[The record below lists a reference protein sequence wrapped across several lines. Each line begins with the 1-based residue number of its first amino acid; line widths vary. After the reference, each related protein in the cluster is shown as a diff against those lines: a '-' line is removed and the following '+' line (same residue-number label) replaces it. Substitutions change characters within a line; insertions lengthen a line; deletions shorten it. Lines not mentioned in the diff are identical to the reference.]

1 MSMAIIILLFLSTTL
16 SADTMNFVGDMMFGR
31 RYYCTGANSY
41 HSNNQTLEDSLCYM
55 PEDMC
60 DGFGELGI
68 IPNCGNEILLNGVIG
83 YLTQNPDVLNVG
95 NLEAVITE
103 DTSTPHPGFETC
115 KIVFHSCPSIIE
127 PALAPVFD
135 FLGLANNHVLDYME
149 TGLTSTQELLEQSG
163 ISFGGAGL
171 NDTLACAPS
180 FIHQN
185 GIPIAFLGSSD
196 INGEDSGDECEPSLT
211 AGPESPGL
219 CGLTEENISS
229 QISNILDTSDSLLII
244 YQMHTGY
251 EYSFEPERGTISS
264 SEDEYYNPF
273 YTEPSERSIA
283 MAHHAIDEGASI
295 VIQHHPHVLQGLEF
309 YNGKLI
315 AHSLGNFVFDQNFP
329 ETFPSMILNAEYDET
344 GFFGYQIVPVYLH
357 YYLPQIAT
365 GNLANYILDYMA
377 MKSRKLDTYVKV
389 DRENHIGEVVYDAPY
404 FFYSTN
410 VEINFQP
417 DSVVQFISDPI
428 QLNKLHHVV
437 NLQSNDEF
445 MFRVGRETIWMGDFD
460 FNPEID
466 DCVNKN
472 TYYWNLHSS
481 EVTDT
486 VSYNGTSSVKMVRDS
501 GDGDNALVD
510 NYYCFP
516 LSGGAGEITVRG
528 FIKTENAEDAMIG
541 VRFYSSRCSGTIET
555 KYTEPVNGTNP
566 WTEYHRNLTVPEDAK
581 YIDVRMVSFPPD
593 TGQSI
598 VYFDN
603 VGVIQWEEWH
613 EGNTEILYPNDY
625 YYYQVRSSLDSV
637 NITLDELSYFA
648 SDIDLSHDY
657 LLFDTT
663 TVGNYSSQFLTITN
677 SGNTELIVHSVYTDS
692 SVFQP
697 ADTNFTIG
705 INNSFTLEI
714 FFNPTAGGFVSDTLY
729 ISSNDNDES
738 FIMVPLSGFG
748 YQPPAVDISVDYF
761 IDWNLVGLPL
771 GVEDATYNILFPEAI
786 EGTLYRFDNEY
797 ISALYLTPGEGY
809 WLRFIEEGSTVI
821 NGFSINELIMNLT
834 EGWNLFSGVSEDV
847 SIFTVVDPDSIIV
860 PGTLY
865 GFNEGYVE
873 TDMLVPGNGYWVRAF
888 EEGEITLTSG
898 ALAKTSPR
906 DFSLKGKIN
915 SLTVNS
921 TELYFGVEMPARER
935 LSYSLPP
942 KPPVGAFDVRFKGGW
957 KLVNDFGEVEV
968 MSTSETL
975 TISYDIKVEVGE
987 QMNWILTSENGEA
1000 YTLEGLDEITV
1011 PSAERFILERNPVI
1025 PRTFSL
1031 HQNYPNPFNPI
1042 TTLRYGLPEQAQVIL
1057 TIYDLMG
1064 REVTQLVNTTQEA
1077 GFRSVQWDATDS
1089 FGKPVSAGVYLYQ
1102 IQAGEFVQT
1111 RKMVLLK

>member
-1 MSMAIIILLFLSTTL
+1 
-16 SADTMNFVGDMMFGR
+16 
-31 RYYCTGANSY
+31 
-41 HSNNQTLEDSLCYM
+41 M

-83 YLTQNPDVLNVG
+83 YLTQDPDVLNVG

-103 DTSTPHPGFETC
+103 DTSTPHPGYDDC

-135 FLGLANNHVLDYME
+135 FLNLGNNHVLDYME
-149 TGLTSTQELLEQSG
+149 TGIINTQEFLGQNN

-171 NDTLACAPS
+171 NDTTACGPS
-180 FIHQN
+180 MIYHN

-196 INGEDSGDECEPSLT
+196 INGEDSGDGCEPSLT

-229 QISNILDTSDSLLII
+229 QISDVLTISDSLLII

-251 EYSFEPERGTISS
+251 EYSFEPERETISS
-264 SEDEYYNPF
+264 FEDEYYNPF

-283 MAHHAIDEGASI
+283 MAHHTIDEGASI

-344 GFFGYQIVPVYLH
+344 GFFGYQIIPIYLH

-365 GNLANYILDYMA
+365 GNLANYILDFMA
-377 MKSRKLDTYVKV
+377 MKSRKLNTYIKV
-389 DRENHIGEVVYDAPY
+389 DREIHIGEVVFDAPY
-404 FFYSTN
+404 FSYSTD
-410 VEINFQP
+410 VEVNFQP
-417 DSVVQFISDPI
+417 DSIVQLISDPI

-445 MFRVGRETIWMGDFD
+445 MFRVGREMIWMGDFD

-466 DCVNKN
+466 DCVNRN
-472 TYYWNLHSS
+472 TYYWDLHSS

-486 VSYNGTSSVKMVRDS
+486 VSYNGTFSIKMIRDS
-501 GDGDNALVD
+501 EDGDNALVD

-603 VGVIQWEEWH
+603 VGVIQWEEWY

-637 NITLDELSYFA
+637 NITLNELSYFA
-648 SDIDLSHDY
+648 SDIDLSHNY

-663 TVGNYSSQFLTITN
+663 NVGDYSSQLLTITN

-705 INNSFTLEI
+705 INNSFTFEI

-738 FIMVPLSGFG
+738 FITVPLSGFG
-748 YQPPAVDISVDYF
+748 YQPPSVDISVEYS

-797 ISALYLTPGEGY
+797 ISALFLTVGEGY
-809 WLRFIEEGSTVI
+809 WLRFTEEGSTII
-821 NGFSINELIMNLT
+821 NGFSINELNMNLT

-847 SIFTVVDPDSIIV
+847 SIFTVVDPDSIII
-860 PGTLY
+860 PETLF

-873 TDMLVPGNGYWVRAF
+873 TDILVPGNGYWVRAF

-906 DFSLKGKIN
+906 DFSIKGKAN
-915 SLTVNS
+915 SLTVNGMD
-921 TELYFGVEMPARER
+921 LYFGIEMSARER

-942 KPPVGAFDVRFKGGW
+942 KPPVGAFDVRFKDGW

-975 TISYDIKVEVGE
+975 TISYDIKVEAGE

-1000 YTLEGLDEITV
+1000 YTLEGLDEITI
-1011 PSAERFILERNPVI
+1011 PSAERFILERNPEI

-1042 TTLRYGLPEQAQVIL
+1042 TTLRYDLPEQAQVIL
-1057 TIYDLMG
+1057 TIYDLLG
-1064 REVTQLVNTTQEA
+1064 RKVFQLVNTTQKA
-1077 GFRSVQWDATDS
+1077 GFKSVRWDATDS

>member
-1 MSMAIIILLFLSTTL
+1 M
-16 SADTMNFVGDMMFGR
+16 
-31 RYYCTGANSY
+31 
-41 HSNNQTLEDSLCYM
+41 
-55 PEDMC
+55 
-60 DGFGELGI
+60 
-68 IPNCGNEILLNGVIG
+68 
-83 YLTQNPDVLNVG
+83 
-95 NLEAVITE
+95 
-103 DTSTPHPGFETC
+103 
-115 KIVFHSCPSIIE
+115 
-127 PALAPVFD
+127 
-135 FLGLANNHVLDYME
+135 
-149 TGLTSTQELLEQSG
+149 
-163 ISFGGAGL
+163 
-171 NDTLACAPS
+171 
-180 FIHQN
+180 
-185 GIPIAFLGSSD
+185 
-196 INGEDSGDECEPSLT
+196 
-211 AGPESPGL
+211 
-219 CGLTEENISS
+219 
-229 QISNILDTSDSLLII
+229 
-244 YQMHTGY
+244 
-251 EYSFEPERGTISS
+251 
-264 SEDEYYNPF
+264 
-273 YTEPSERSIA
+273 
-283 MAHHAIDEGASI
+283 
-295 VIQHHPHVLQGLEF
+295 
-309 YNGKLI
+309 
-315 AHSLGNFVFDQNFP
+315 
-329 ETFPSMILNAEYDET
+329 
-344 GFFGYQIVPVYLH
+344 
-357 YYLPQIAT
+357 
-365 GNLANYILDYMA
+365 
-377 MKSRKLDTYVKV
+377 
-389 DRENHIGEVVYDAPY
+389 
-404 FFYSTN
+404 
-410 VEINFQP
+410 
-417 DSVVQFISDPI
+417 
-428 QLNKLHHVV
+428 
-437 NLQSNDEF
+437 
-445 MFRVGRETIWMGDFD
+445 
-460 FNPEID
+460 
-466 DCVNKN
+466 
-472 TYYWNLHSS
+472 
-481 EVTDT
+481 
-486 VSYNGTSSVKMVRDS
+486 
-501 GDGDNALVD
+501 
-510 NYYCFP
+510 
-516 LSGGAGEITVRG
+516 
-528 FIKTENAEDAMIG
+528 
-541 VRFYSSRCSGTIET
+541 
-555 KYTEPVNGTNP
+555 
-566 WTEYHRNLTVPEDAK
+566 
-581 YIDVRMVSFPPD
+581 
-593 TGQSI
+593 
-598 VYFDN
+598 
-603 VGVIQWEEWH
+603 
-613 EGNTEILYPNDY
+613 
-625 YYYQVRSSLDSV
+625 
-637 NITLDELSYFA
+637 NITLNELSYFA

-714 FFNPTAGGFVSDTLY
+714 FFNPTVGGFVSDTLY

-898 ALAKTSPR
+898 ALTKTSPR

-975 TISYDIKVEVGE
+975 TISYDIKVEAGE

-1042 TTLRYGLPEQAQVIL
+1042 TTLRYDLPEQAQVIL
-1057 TIYDLMG
+1057 AIYDLLG
-1064 REVTQLVNTTQEA
+1064 REVFQLVNTTQKA
-1077 GFRSVQWDATDS
+1077 GFKSVRWDATDS

>member
-1 MSMAIIILLFLSTTL
+1 
-16 SADTMNFVGDMMFGR
+16 
-31 RYYCTGANSY
+31 
-41 HSNNQTLEDSLCYM
+41 M

-83 YLTQNPDVLNVG
+83 YLTQELDVLNIG

-103 DTSTPHPGFETC
+103 DTSTPHPGYDDC

-135 FLGLANNHVLDYME
+135 FLNLGNNHVLDYME
-149 TGLTSTQELLEQSG
+149 TGIINTQELLGQNN

-171 NDTLACAPS
+171 NDTTACGPS
-180 FIHQN
+180 MIYHN

-196 INGEDSGDECEPSLT
+196 INGEDSGDGCEPSLT

-229 QISNILDTSDSLLII
+229 QISDVLTISDSLLII

-251 EYSFEPERGTISS
+251 EYSFEPERETISS
-264 SEDEYYNPF
+264 FEDEYYNPF

-283 MAHHAIDEGASI
+283 MAHHTIDEGASI

-315 AHSLGNFVFDQNFP
+315 AHSLGNFVFDQNFS
-329 ETFPSMILNAEYDET
+329 ETFPSIILNAEYDET
-344 GFFGYQIVPVYLH
+344 GFFGYQIIPIYLH

-365 GNLANYILDYMA
+365 GNLANYILDFMA
-377 MKSRKLDTYVKV
+377 MKSRKLNTYIKV
-389 DRENHIGEVVYDAPY
+389 DRESHIGEVVFDAPY
-404 FFYSTN
+404 FSYSTD
-410 VEINFQP
+410 VEVNFQP
-417 DSVVQFISDPI
+417 DSIVQLISDPI

-437 NLQSNDEF
+437 NLQSNDES

-466 DCVNKN
+466 DCVNRN
-472 TYYWNLHSS
+472 TYYWDLHSS

-486 VSYNGTSSVKMVRDS
+486 VSYNGTFSVKMVRDS
-501 GDGDNALVD
+501 EDGDNALVD

-528 FIKTENAEDAMIG
+528 LIKTENAEDAMIG

-566 WTEYHRNLTVPEDAK
+566 WTEYYRNITVPEDAK

-637 NITLDELSYFA
+637 NVTLDELSYFA
-648 SDIDLSHDY
+648 SDIGLSQDY

-663 TVGNYSSQFLTITN
+663 TVGDSSSQFLTITN

-697 ADTNFTIG
+697 VDTNFTIG
-705 INNSFTLEI
+705 INNSFTFEI

-738 FIMVPLSGFG
+738 FITVPLSGFG
-748 YQPPAVDISVDYF
+748 YQPPAVDISVDYS

-786 EGTLYRFDNEY
+786 EGTLYSFDNEY
-797 ISALYLTPGEGY
+797 ISALYLTLGEGY
-809 WLRFIEEGSTVI
+809 WLRFTAEGSTII
-821 NGFSINELIMNLT
+821 NGFSINELNMNLT

-847 SIFTVVDPDSIIV
+847 SIFAVVDLDSIIV
-860 PGTLY
+860 PGTLF

-888 EEGEITLTSG
+888 QEGEITLASEI
-898 ALAKTSPR
+898 LAKTSPR
-906 DFSLKGKIN
+906 DFSLKGKAN
-915 SLTVNS
+915 SLTVNGMD
-921 TELYFGVEMPARER
+921 LYFGIEMSARER

-957 KLVNDFGEVEV
+957 RLVNDFGEVEV

-975 TISYDIKVEVGE
+975 TISYDIKVEAGE
-987 QMNWILTSENGEA
+987 QMNWILTSKNGEA
-1000 YTLEGLDEITV
+1000 YTLEGLDEITI
-1011 PSAERFILERNPVI
+1011 PSAERFILERNLEI
-1025 PRTFSL
+1025 PRAFSL

-1042 TTLRYGLPEQAQVIL
+1042 TTLRYDLPEQAQVIL
-1057 TIYDLMG
+1057 TIYDLLG
-1064 REVTQLVNTTQEA
+1064 REVFQLVNTSQEA
-1077 GFRSVQWDATDS
+1077 GFKSVRWDATDS

-1111 RKMVLLK
+1111 RKMILLK

>member
-1 MSMAIIILLFLSTTL
+1 MSMAIIILLFLNTL
-16 SADTMNFVGDMMFGR
+16 SADTINFVGDMMFGR

-68 IPNCGNEILLNGVIG
+68 IPNCGNEILLNGVVG
-83 YLTQNPDVLNVG
+83 YLTQDPDVLNIG

-103 DTSTPHPGFETC
+103 DTSTPHPGYDDC

-135 FLGLANNHVLDYME
+135 FLNLGNNHVLDYME
-149 TGLTSTQELLEQSG
+149 TGIINTQELLGQNN

-171 NDTLACAPS
+171 NDTTACGPS
-180 FIHQN
+180 MIYHN

-196 INGEDSGDECEPSLT
+196 INGEDLGDECEPSLT

-229 QISNILDTSDSLLII
+229 QISEVLTISDSLLVI

-264 SEDEYYNPF
+264 FEYEYYNPF

-283 MAHHAIDEGASI
+283 MAHHTIDEGASI

-315 AHSLGNFVFDQNFP
+315 AHSLGNFVFDQNFS
-329 ETFPSMILNAEYDET
+329 ETFPSIILNAEYDET
-344 GFFGYQIVPVYLH
+344 GFFGYQIVPIYLH

-365 GNLANYILDYMA
+365 GNLANYIFDHMA
-377 MKSRKLDTYVKV
+377 MKSRKLNTYIKV
-389 DRENHIGEVVYDAPY
+389 DRENHIGEVVFDAPY
-404 FFYSTN
+404 FSYSTDLE
-410 VEINFQP
+410 VNFQP
-417 DSVVQFISDPI
+417 DSIVQFISDPI

-437 NLQSNDEF
+437 NLQSNDES

-466 DCVNKN
+466 DCVNRN
-472 TYYWNLHSS
+472 TYYWSLHSS
-481 EVTDT
+481 EVIDT
-486 VSYNGTSSVKMVRDS
+486 VSYNGTSSVRMVRDS
-501 GDGDNALVD
+501 ENGDNALVD

-516 LSGGAGEITVRG
+516 LSGGAGEITMRG

-603 VGVIQWEEWH
+603 VGVVQWEEWH

-648 SDIDLSHDY
+648 SDIDLSHNY

-663 TVGNYSSQFLTITN
+663 NVGDYSSQFLTITN

-697 ADTNFTIG
+697 VDTNFTIG
-705 INNSFTLEI
+705 INNSFTFEI
-714 FFNPTAGGFVSDTLY
+714 FFNPTAGGFASDTLY

-748 YQPPAVDISVDYF
+748 YQPPAVNISVDYS

-771 GVEDATYNILFPEAI
+771 GVEDATCNILFPEAI

-797 ISALYLTPGEGY
+797 ISELYLTPGEGY
-809 WLRFIEEGSTVI
+809 WLRFTAEGSTII
-821 NGFSINELIMNLT
+821 NGFSINELNMNLT
-834 EGWNLFSGVSEDV
+834 EGWNLFSGLSEDV
-847 SIFTVVDPDSIIV
+847 SIFAVVDPDSIIV
-860 PGTLY
+860 PETLF

-873 TDMLVPGNGYWVRAF
+873 TDILVPGNGYWVRAF

-906 DFSLKGKIN
+906 DFSIKGKAN
-915 SLTVNS
+915 SLTVNGMD
-921 TELYFGVEMPARER
+921 LYFGIEMSARER

-975 TISYDIKVEVGE
+975 TISYDIKVEAGE
-987 QMNWILTSENGEA
+987 QMHWILTSKNGEA
-1000 YTLEGLDEITV
+1000 YTLEGLDEITI
-1011 PSAERFILERNPVI
+1011 PSAERFILERNLEI

-1042 TTLRYGLPEQAQVIL
+1042 TTLRYDLPQQAQVIL
-1057 TIYDLMG
+1057 TIYDLLG
-1064 REVTQLVNTTQEA
+1064 REVFQLVNTSQKA
-1077 GFRSVQWDATDS
+1077 GFKSVRWDATDS
-1089 FGKPVSAGVYLYQ
+1089 FGKPVSAGMYLYQ
-1102 IQAGEFVQT
+1102 IQAGAFVQT